1 MKEVTF
7 KLILECEDKAGV
19 EDTLK
24 RYLEKYLINA
34 HSLEAI
40 KLRIVAGDQLPPMG
54 FDLFSMKLE
63 KETKNRPWNSRKGC
77 GLSEF
82 KKTNSSGKSKCST
95 SCNDWSA
102 KTNRGN

>member
-54 FDLFSMKLE
+54 FDLFSMRLE
-63 KETKNRPWNSRKGC
+63 KEIKKETKNVAKKPKATAAKAKKPVSSAVESKRK
-77 GLSEF
+77 
-82 KKTNSSGKSKCST
+82 
-95 SCNDWSA
+95 
-102 KTNRGN
+102 

>member
-7 KLILECEDKAGV
+7 KLILECEDKVGV

-24 RYLEKYLINA
+24 KYLEKYLINA

-63 KETKNRPWNSRKGC
+63 KETKKETKNVTKKPKATATKTKKSVSSTGGSKRK
-77 GLSEF
+77 
-82 KKTNSSGKSKCST
+82 
-95 SCNDWSA
+95 
-102 KTNRGN
+102 

>member
-7 KLILECEDKAGV
+7 KLILECEDKVGV

-24 RYLEKYLINA
+24 KYLEKYLINA

-63 KETKNRPWNSRKGC
+63 KETKKEAPNAT
-77 GLSEF
+77 
-82 KKTNSSGKSKCST
+82 KKTTAKPRKSKKPVPST
-95 SCNDWSA
+95 VGS
-102 KTNRGN
+102 KRK

>member
-7 KLILECEDKAGV
+7 KLVLECEDKVGV

-24 RYLEKYLINA
+24 KYLEKYLINA

-63 KETKNRPWNSRKGC
+63 KETKKEAPNATGKATKTRKP
-77 GLSEF
+77 
-82 KKTNSSGKSKCST
+82 KKPVSSTGGSKR
-95 SCNDWSA
+95 
-102 KTNRGN
+102 K

>member
-63 KETKNRPWNSRKGC
+63 KETKKETSNVTGKAT
-77 GLSEF
+77 
-82 KKTNSSGKSKCST
+82 KKTTTRKTKKPVSKT
-95 SCNDWSA
+95 S
-102 KTNRGN
+102 

>member
-7 KLILECEDKAGV
+7 KLILECEDKVGV

-24 RYLEKYLINA
+24 KYLEKYLINA

-54 FDLFSMKLE
+54 FGLFGMRIE
-63 KETKNRPWNSRKGC
+63 KETKKEAANATGKTRKT
-77 GLSEF
+77 
-82 KKTNSSGKSKCST
+82 KKPVSSTGGSKR
-95 SCNDWSA
+95 
-102 KTNRGN
+102 K